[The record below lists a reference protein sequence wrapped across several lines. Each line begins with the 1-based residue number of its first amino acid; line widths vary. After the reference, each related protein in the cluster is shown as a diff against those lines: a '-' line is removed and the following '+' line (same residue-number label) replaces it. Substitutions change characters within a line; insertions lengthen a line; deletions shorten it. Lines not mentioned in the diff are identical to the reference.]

1 MKPYL
6 TLILLLP
13 VFLTA
18 GEYTLDQMVEHGLQ
32 NSYQVQKNE
41 LSSELSESSLN
52 SAKWNL
58 IPDASLNAGISQ
70 DLDPVGS
77 ASGTSSS
84 AGFGISK
91 NISLNDP
98 AYFAYKNAKLDR
110 ETAEIRLNKAY
121 QDYAYE
127 VFQAYLETLSA
138 SKRKAA
144 LEENLAIQ
152 TRVWEQSKVLQQ
164 LGKSTPF
171 EVKQAEI
178 AVMNSR
184 ISIMQLENTIANSRS
199 NLFAQVQMTDEGYPL
214 RELEVDISKDVPAFS
229 TEHMAELRLLEQEV
243 KQSEISLKQNTLDFF
258 PKLSLGYNFSRSV
271 SGADFEFDKYNTSHG
286 LNLNASYSLWNFF
299 TNGETKT
306 RVKINQQMLNLSYLD
321 AVDNSRRSYENMTK
335 ELEYLL
341 RLDELYSE
349 RLTQSREQIRIAE
362 ERYRLG
368 MIQLLDLDKTRT
380 DYISSDI
387 EYHTN
392 RYQIIQKQE
401 AVNYLLSHQIL
412 GKW

>member
-18 GEYTLDQMVEHGLQ
+18 GEYTLDQMIEHGLR

-41 LSSELSESSLN
+41 LSSELSESILN

-110 ETAEIRLNKAY
+110 ETAEIGLNKAY

-321 AVDNSRRSYENMTK
+321 AVGNSRRSYENMTK

-341 RLDELYSE
+341 RLD
-349 RLTQSREQIRIAE
+349 
-362 ERYRLG
+362 
-368 MIQLLDLDKTRT
+368 
-380 DYISSDI
+380 
-387 EYHTN
+387 
-392 RYQIIQKQE
+392 
-401 AVNYLLSHQIL
+401 
-412 GKW
+412 